1 MRPLKEQISITLD
14 ADVLEKARAES
25 ERCDR
30 SLSQFINIV
39 LKDYLNSGKKPESL
53 KNTLEGR

>member
-39 LKDYLNSGKKPESL
+39 LKDYLNSDKKPESL